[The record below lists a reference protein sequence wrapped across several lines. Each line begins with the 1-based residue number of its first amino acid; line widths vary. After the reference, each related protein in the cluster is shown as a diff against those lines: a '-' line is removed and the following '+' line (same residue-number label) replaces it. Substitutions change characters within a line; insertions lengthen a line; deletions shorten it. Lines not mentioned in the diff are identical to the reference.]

1 MEQAEPSPPRRR
13 GRPRS
18 EAARAA
24 ILQAARELL
33 AEQGPARLTVEA
45 AAARA
50 GVGKPTIYRHWANA
64 QELAMAALM
73 ETAPAPPAGAPPA
86 GLAALGALLAGT
98 AERLASREGRQAA
111 QMLAAADPGS
121 EIFRAFRNR
130 ALLDGRRRARAHLL
144 EAMAAGEARADLDAD
159 LALDLLFG
167 ALWLRVLLGQA
178 PPGPDFAAAALRL
191 ALEGAA
197 PRPPR

>member
-1 MEQAEPSPPRRR
+1 MKQAESEPPRR

-24 ILQAARELL
+24 ALEAARALL
-33 AEQGPARLTVEA
+33 AEAGPARLTIEA
-45 AAARA
+45 VAARA

-73 ETAPAPPAGAPPA
+73 EAAPKPEAPAAPK
-86 GLAALGALLAGT
+86 GLAALSDLLEET
-98 AERLASREGRQAA
+98 AARLASREGRQAA
-111 QMLAAADPGS
+111 QMLAAADPES
-121 EIFRAFRNR
+121 ELFRAFRNR
-130 ALLDGRRRARAHLL
+130 AVLDGRRRARTHLL
-144 EAMAAGEARADLDAD
+144 EAMAAGEARDDLDPD

-167 ALWLRVLLGQA
+167 ALYLRVLLAHA
-178 PPGPDFAAAALRL
+178 PLSPGFAAEALRL

-197 PRPPR
+197 PRPID